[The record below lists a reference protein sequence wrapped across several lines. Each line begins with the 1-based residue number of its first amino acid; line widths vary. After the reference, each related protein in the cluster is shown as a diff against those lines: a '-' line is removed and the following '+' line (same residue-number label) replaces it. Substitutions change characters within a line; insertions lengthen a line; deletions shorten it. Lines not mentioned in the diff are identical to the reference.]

1 MVQMVTQ
8 AAQEGYAIIWITGRP
23 ASQEAVTLGNLT
35 GVGLTPGGIN
45 AGYPGPD
52 DAQHR
57 VRTACSRSPRQPT
70 TTRPIP
76 TT

>member
-45 AGYPGPD
+45 AGYP
-52 DAQHR
+52 A
-57 VRTACSRSPRQPT
+57 PT
-70 TTRPIP
+70 TLNIG
-76 TT
+76 